1 MERFFP
7 WHAWFAALTVLLSCL
22 VPAGAEP
29 LRDRVLQ
36 DVDVRDRCVVAGF
49 AFPIQY
55 VRHFPAHRGD
65 ELRIRI
71 RPRLAGR
78 IEADALGGREAVR
91 PPRRRSLHLSEVI
104 YEGDVADGPYL
115 IIRFSRPVSFR
126 VGVGHDFRS
135 IVVLVADK
143 GSDAACFPK

>member
-1 MERFFP
+1 MKRLFCS
-7 WHAWFAALTVLLSCL
+7 HAWLAALIVVLPWSVC
-22 VPAGAEP
+22 ADAEP

-55 VRHFPAHRGD
+55 VRHFPADRGD

-91 PPRRRSLHLSEVI
+91 PPRRRSLHLSEVV

-115 IIRFSRPVSFR
+115 IMRFSRPVSFR

-143 GSDAACFPK
+143 GSDAACFPE